1 MADYIPSPAAWV
13 RDQVELYEGSG
24 GKDGT
29 TLRETGLPVIVV
41 TNRGN
46 RTGAIRKTPLMRVK
60 DGNNYVLVGS
70 KGGAPKNP
78 VWVYNLR
85 AHADVEIQDE
95 TAVHN
100 MRVREVERRGGTGAV
115 VGTVGCGI
123 STLRGVSEQD
133 DAINSGVR
141 CGAGVAGRMCV
152 GWGVDRAAG
161 LGFLILSRELGLSGW

>member
-24 GKDGT
+24 GTDGT

-46 RTGAIRKTPLMRVK
+46 RTGAIRKTPLMRVM

-100 MRVREVERRGGTGAV
+100 MRVREVEEGEERARLWDLAVRRFHPTRSIRTRRRV
-115 VGTVGCGI
+115 
-123 STLRGVSEQD
+123 
-133 DAINSGVR
+133 
-141 CGAGVAGRMCV
+141 
-152 GWGVDRAAG
+152 
-161 LGFLILSRELGLSGW
+161 